1 MSLLKYLQTIN
12 TIDPGNIYVEN
23 VRSVL
28 KVSSSSAKLI
38 CEMAVQENL
47 FVKQIGLVCPNEDR
61 IIKQFNSYEEIPEEI
76 TCQNCEAMEEDVFV
90 FNTSQLRKVEFYQ
103 LNK

>member
-28 KVSSSSAKLI
+28 NISGSSAKLI
-38 CEMAVQENL
+38 CEMAVQEKL

-61 IIKQFNSYEEIPEEI
+61 IIKQYNSYDEIPEEI
-76 TCQNCEAMEEDVFV
+76 TCQNCEAMEEDTFV
-90 FNTSQLRKVEFYQ
+90 FATSQLRKVEFYQ